1 MNEKVKTSKNR
12 NAWLDTLRGFSAIWV
27 VLYHFNGR
35 IPEQDN
41 LYYQFARLGYIG
53 VPIFFIISGFCIQ
66 LAAKRSKS
74 MSDFFWRRFSRI
86 YPPYLASI
94 FVVVLSIVILKLLI
108 GPNDLVQWPQ
118 NFQEWFATLTV
129 TTSPASSVKTVNWV
143 YWSLTYEIFFYLVL
157 GLTLIYKPLNLPI
170 IYIVTGLSFIPAL
183 YQIPGLFF
191 LDRWCLF
198 LLGIGL
204 YEFLKGQS
212 LQGKFIL
219 GLGGV
224 GMLIHT
230 FYPIPLDQIRADPSS
245 LSIQI
250 ASVFTVLSI
259 IFSFKYNSFLNANNI
274 LCYVGELS
282 YSLYLLHVPI
292 GCYLLIRYRQGI
304 WLESLPLHI
313 LYDLSLLLICLGISF
328 LFYQYIEK
336 PAIAL
341 GKTGLNFKLNSKKI

>member
-1 MNEKVKTSKNR
+1 MNDKTQSSTNR
-12 NAWLDTLRGFSAIWV
+12 NPWLDTLRGFSAIWV
-27 VLYHFNGR
+27 VLYHHNGR

-41 LYYQFARLGYIG
+41 LYYYFVRLGYIG
-53 VPIFFIISGFCIQ
+53 VPIFFIISGYCSQ
-66 LAAKRSKS
+66 LATKRSKS
-74 MSDFFWRRFSRI
+74 MSDFCWRRFCRI

-94 FVVVLSIVILKLLI
+94 FVVFVSLLILKLVL
-108 GPNDLVQWPQ
+108 GTNDSVQLPQ
-118 NFQEWFATLTV
+118 NLQEWFATLTV
-129 TTSPASSVKTVNWV
+129 TTSPATSVQTVNWV

-157 GLTLIYKPLNLPI
+157 GLTLVYKSFNIPI

-183 YQIPGLFF
+183 YHLPGLFF

-204 YEFLKGQS
+204 YELLKGQIF
-212 LQGKFIL
+212 QGKLIL
-219 GLGGV
+219 VLSGV

-230 FYPIPLDQIRADPSS
+230 FSPTQIDQVHANPSY

-250 ASVFTVLSI
+250 ASVITVLSI
-259 IFSFKYNSFLNANNI
+259 IMSFKYNSWLNTNNV
-274 LCYVGELS
+274 LCQVGEVS

-313 LYDLSLLLICLGISF
+313 FYDFSVLAICLALSF
-328 LFYQYIEK
+328 LFYQYVEK

-341 GKTGLNFKLNSKKI
+341 GKKSFNFNLKTNQN

>member
-1 MNEKVKTSKNR
+1 MNQNSQNHKNR
-12 NAWLDTLRGFSAIWV
+12 NIWLDTLRGFSAIWV
-27 VLYHFNGR
+27 VLYHLNGR

-41 LYYQFARLGYIG
+41 LYYYFVRLGYIG
-53 VPIFFIISGFCIQ
+53 VPIFFIISGYCIQ
-66 LAAKRSKS
+66 LAAKRSNS
-74 MSDFFWRRFSRI
+74 MIDFCWRRFCRI

-94 FVVVLSIVILKLLI
+94 FVVLLSIILLKLLM
-108 GPNDLVQWPQ
+108 GSNDAVQWPK
-118 NFQEWFATLTV
+118 NIQEWFATLTI
-129 TTSPASSVKTVNWV
+129 TTSPATSVKTVNWV

-157 GLTLIYKPLNLPI
+157 GFTLIYKPLNIPI

-204 YEFLKGQS
+204 YELLQGKS
-212 LQGKFIL
+212 LQGKIIL
-219 GLGGV
+219 ALSGV
-224 GMLIHT
+224 GILVHT
-230 FYPIPLDQIRADPSS
+230 FYPNLPDKIYANPSY

-250 ASVFTVLSI
+250 ASIITVLTI
-259 IFSFKYNSFLNANNI
+259 IFSFKYQSLLNVNNP
-274 LCYVGELS
+274 LCHVGEVS

-304 WLESLPLHI
+304 WLEFLPLHI
-313 LYDLSLLLICLGISF
+313 FSDLFVLTICLGVSF
-328 LFYQYIEK
+328 LFYQYVEK

-341 GKTGLNFKLNSKKI
+341 GKKIKL

>member
-1 MNEKVKTSKNR
+1 MNQNSQNQKNR
-12 NAWLDTLRGFSAIWV
+12 NAWLDTLRGLSAIWV

-41 LYYQFARLGYIG
+41 LYYQFTRLGYIG

-66 LAAKRSKS
+66 LAAKSSKS

-86 YPPYLASI
+86 YPPY
-94 FVVVLSIVILKLLI
+94 
-108 GPNDLVQWPQ
+108 
-118 NFQEWFATLTV
+118 
-129 TTSPASSVKTVNWV
+129 
-143 YWSLTYEIFFYLVL
+143 
-157 GLTLIYKPLNLPI
+157 
-170 IYIVTGLSFIPAL
+170 
-183 YQIPGLFF
+183 
-191 LDRWCLF
+191 
-198 LLGIGL
+198 
-204 YEFLKGQS
+204 
-212 LQGKFIL
+212 
-219 GLGGV
+219 
-224 GMLIHT
+224 
-230 FYPIPLDQIRADPSS
+230 ADPSS
-245 LSIQI
+245 ISIQI

-313 LYDLSLLLICLGISF
+313 LYDFSLLLICLGFSF
-328 LFYQYIEK
+328 LFYKYVEK